1 MKHLTT
7 TLITLSL
14 AILLLGACVPA
25 PAAPAS
31 PVALPTAAA
40 VANPASENC
49 IKQGGTVSIV
59 AAGTAGST
67 ASAPSKTTGSP
78 LPGMVPNAK
87 NGHCCAATAR

>member
-31 PVALPTAAA
+31 PVASPTAADWQTYTNA
-40 VANPASENC
+40 EVGFSIEMPSTWSQQTLPDQNDGRLSTGRPSPDRKAASR
-49 IKQGGTVSIV
+49 
-59 AAGTAGST
+59 ST
-67 ASAPSKTTGSP
+67 G
-78 LPGMVPNAK
+78 V
-87 NGHCCAATAR
+87 